1 MKKIVFTIAGR
12 RLEVDLE
19 DDFAEYVSTDF
30 KNNDIALDRDND
42 LSKLLQLYLKSK
54 HKEFQSE
61 EQIKTLL
68 NQIKSSN
75 EL

>member
-1 MKKIVFTIAGR
+1 MKKIVFTIATK

-30 KNNDIALDRDND
+30 LKNKIALDRDND
-42 LSKLLQLYLKSK
+42 VSRLLQLYLKTI

-61 EQIKTLL
+61 EQIKILL
-68 NQIKSSN
+68 NQIESSN
-75 EL
+75 

>member
-1 MKKIVFTIAGR
+1 MKKIVFTIATK

-30 KNNDIALDRDND
+30 LKNEIALDRDND
-42 LSKLLQLYLKSK
+42 VSRLLQLYLKTI

-61 EQIKTLL
+61 EQIKILL
-68 NQIKSSN
+68 NQIESSS
-75 EL
+75 

>member
-1 MKKIVFTIAGR
+1 MKKIVFTIATK

-30 KNNDIALDRDND
+30 LKNEIALDRDND
-42 LSKLLQLYLKSK
+42 VSRLLQLYLKTM

-61 EQIKTLL
+61 EQIKILL
-68 NQIKSSN
+68 NQIESSS
-75 EL
+75 

>member
-30 KNNDIALDRDND
+30 KNNDLALDRDND
-42 LSKLLQLYLKSK
+42 LSKLLQLYLKSR
-54 HKEFQSE
+54 HKEFRSE
-61 EQIKTLL
+61 EQIKILL